1 MKLYTLAQ
9 KKRVQSQSEARYRT
23 SQSAGSLAFMALLA
37 TIVAIAGLSSCTA
50 YTSAKSPAKTTSTGM
65 LTANITTLSF
75 GTVGVGKTTTQSITV
90 TNTGTSTVTINQT
103 AVTGASFTT
112 GAGAPAA
119 TIAPGQSKSVQIQ
132 FAPLST
138 GSAAGGFT
146 VTSDAA
152 NSPLSV
158 ALEGMGAQ
166 PGLAISP
173 ATVNFGNVVVGH
185 SGTQTITLTNTSSSN
200 VVVNL
205 ATVSGSAFGISGL
218 TLPATITA
226 GQNVSFNAQFTPTGT
241 GPGTGS
247 ISFTDNAAG
256 SPQSII
262 LSGSGVTQTSTLSA
276 NPASAVFGSVTI
288 GNTGK
293 QTITLS
299 NSGNASVTI
308 SGVTA
313 TGTGFSAIGLTTPLA
328 IPAGQGTIFT
338 AQFAPATAGSASG
351 SISITSNASNA
362 TLSIPLSGSGAA
374 AGQAQISASPAS
386 VGFGNVGVGSASPKN
401 ISLQNTGNAPLTITQ
416 ASASGPGFS
425 MNGLSMPMTI
435 NPGSSAVF
443 AATFAPTTS
452 GSASGSISV
461 ASNAP
466 GSPMTVPLSGTGVQA
481 QLGAN
486 PAIFN
491 FGNVQVGST
500 GSTQITLMNG
510 GTASVSIGQA
520 SASGAGFS
528 ISGLPAGTAIAAG
541 QSVSLTAQFSPA
553 SSGNTNGSI
562 SISSNAPNSPLTIAL
577 SGAGIQAQLAAVPGT
592 ATFGNV
598 STGNTNSQTISL
610 TNNGTASLVIS
621 HASVT
626 GTGFSITGISTP
638 LTISSGSNATFNAVF
653 APNAAGSATGS
664 ISLTSN
670 APNSPLTIAL
680 SGTGVA
686 GTQLLSFSTSSLS
699 FGSVNV
705 GSNTNL
711 SASLTNTGNSSVTI
725 SAVNVTGAVFTVSGV
740 NSGETLTAGQSV
752 PVTVQFAPTAAGAVS
767 GKISLLSNATNS
779 PATLG
784 LSGSGAQQSTR
795 TVSLSWTDSATT
807 VVGHNVYRGTNTGG
821 PYGSKLTASPVTSTQ
836 FTDTGL
842 QSGQTYYYVVTA
854 VDSNGVE
861 SVYSN
866 QATAS
871 IP

>member
-1 MKLYTLAQ
+1 
-9 KKRVQSQSEARYRT
+9 
-23 SQSAGSLAFMALLA
+23 MALLA
-37 TIVAIAGLSSCTA
+37 TLLAIAGLSSCTA
-50 YTSAKSPAKTTSTGM
+50 YTSATAEKKPAKTAGTGM
-65 LTANITTLSF
+65 LSANLTAVSF
-75 GTVGVGKTTTQSITV
+75 GTVGVGKTTTQSVTV
-90 TNTGTSTVTINQT
+90 TNTGTSSVTIDQT
-103 AVTGASFTT
+103 AVTGTSFTT

-119 TIAPGQSKSVQIQ
+119 AIAPGQSKTIKIQ
-132 FAPLST
+132 FAPLSP

-146 VTSDAA
+146 LTSNAA
-152 NSPLSV
+152 NSPLTV
-158 ALEGMGAQ
+158 ELVGMGAQ

-173 ATVNFGNVVVGH
+173 TAISFGNVLVGQ
-185 SGTQTITLTNTSSSN
+185 SGTQAVTLTNTSSSN
-200 VVVNL
+200 LVVNL

-218 TLPATITA
+218 TLPATIAA
-226 GQNVSFNAQFTPTGT
+226 GQSVSFNAQFAPTAT
-241 GPGTGS
+241 GAGIGS

-262 LSGSGVTQTSTLSA
+262 LSGSGVTQSSTLSA
-276 NPASAVFGSVTI
+276 NPASAAFGSVTI

-299 NSGNASVTI
+299 NSGNASLTI

-328 IPAGQGTIFT
+328 IPAGQGTTFT
-338 AQFAPATAGSASG
+338 AQFAPAAAGSASG
-351 SISITSNASNA
+351 NIAITSNASNA
-362 TLSIPLSGSGAA
+362 TLSIALSGSGAA
-374 AGQAQISASPAS
+374 AGQPQISASPAS

-416 ASASGPGFS
+416 ASASGAGFS
-425 MNGLSMPMTI
+425 MSGLSVPMTI
-435 NPGSSAVF
+435 NPGGSATF
-443 AATFAPTTS
+443 AATFAPSTS

-461 ASNAP
+461 ASDAL
-466 GSPMTVPLSGTGVQA
+466 GSPMAIPLTGAGVQA

-491 FGNVQVGST
+491 FGGVQVGST
-500 GSTQITLMNG
+500 GSTQITLVNG

-528 ISGLPAGTAIAAG
+528 VSGLPAGTAIGAG
-541 QSVSLTAQFSPA
+541 QSASFTAQFSPA
-553 SSGNTNGSI
+553 SSGNISGNI

-577 SGAGIQAQLAAVPGT
+577 SGVGTQAQLGAVPG
-592 ATFGNV
+592 AAAFGNV
-598 STGNTNSQTISL
+598 STGNSNSQTISL

-621 HASVT
+621 GTSVT
-626 GTGFSITGISTP
+626 GTGFSITGLSTP
-638 LTISSGSNATFNAVF
+638 LTIPTGSNVTFNAVF
-653 APNAAGSATGS
+653 TPNATGS
-664 ISLTSN
+664 VTGSVSLVSN

-705 GSNTNL
+705 GSNSSL
-711 SASLTNTGNSSVTI
+711 SASLTNTGNSSVTV
-725 SAVNVTGAVFTVSGV
+725 SAVNVTGAGFTVSGV

-752 PVTVQFAPTAAGAVS
+752 PVTVQFAPTAAGAIS
-767 GKISLLSNATNS
+767 GNIGLASNATNS
-779 PATLG
+779 PANLA
-784 LSGSGAQQSTR
+784 LSGSGAQQSTH
-795 TVSLSWTDSATT
+795 TVGLSWADNATT
-807 VVGHNVYRGTNTGG
+807 VAGYNVYRGTNSGG
-821 PYGSKLTASPVTSTQ
+821 PYVSKLTTSPTTSTQ

-842 QSGQTYYYVVTA
+842 QSGLTYYYVVTA